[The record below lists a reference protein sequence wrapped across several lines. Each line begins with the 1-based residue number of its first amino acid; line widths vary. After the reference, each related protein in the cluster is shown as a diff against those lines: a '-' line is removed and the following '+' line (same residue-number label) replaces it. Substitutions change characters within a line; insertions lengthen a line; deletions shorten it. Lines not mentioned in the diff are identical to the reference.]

1 VKILDLDV
9 ECRPMAWYA
18 GDMVTKEITAI
29 AWRFVHEKES
39 RTRVWL
45 LEPSKTWAE
54 HLRKRKAGLKAVLE
68 DYNAA
73 DMVTGHYLR
82 GFDLPL
88 LNAACFRLGL
98 PILPQK
104 LAEDT
109 KSDLVK
115 MSGLSKAQQNLA
127 ATLDA
132 KKGVSHHLKEQMD
145 THLWEVAN
153 SLVEEGR
160 KEAKRRVVGDV
171 NQHIG
176 FRNDLIESGALCR
189 PRVWY
194 PAPNG
199 ASAPY
204 VG

>member
-1 VKILDLDV
+1 
-9 ECRPMAWYA
+9 MAWYA

-29 AWRFVHEKES
+29 AWRFVDEAERK
-39 RTRVWL
+39 TRVWL
-45 LEPSKTWAE
+45 LEPSETWKQ
-54 HLRKRKAGLKAVLE
+54 HVKKREEGLKRLLE

-73 DMVTGHYLR
+73 DMVTGHYVR

-104 LAEDT
+104 LTEDT

-115 MSGLSKAQQNLA
+115 MGGLSKAQQNLA
-127 ATLDA
+127 AVLDA
-132 KKGVSHHLKEQMD
+132 KKGLSHHLKEQMD

-153 SLVEEGR
+153 SLVAEGR
-160 KEAKRRVVGDV
+160 KEARRRVIGDV
-171 NQHIG
+171 NQHVG

-194 PAPNG
+194 PTANG
-199 ASAPY
+199 ASARY